1 MAFLISDIFKRE
13 IESCPERVKSFFI
26 RDILSRPTGAETVYA
41 VSKCVNGNTSSTTSF
56 SGDCLDRHQFHSV
69 SLYVPSPTHHH
80 QQLPVTLTAAF
91 QHPQKTFLLPTNN
104 GKIYYFHS
112 ITHYVN

>member
-1 MAFLISDIFKRE
+1 MAFLISDIFKRD
-13 IESCPERVKSFFI
+13 IESCPERVKSFLI
-26 RDILSRPTGAETVYA
+26 RDILSRPTAAETAYT

-56 SGDCLDRHQFHSV
+56 TADYLDRHHFQAV
-69 SLYVPSPTHHH
+69 YVPSPTHHQ

-91 QHPQKTFLLPTNN
+91 QHPQTTFLLPTNN